1 MKKKIFKILIILITF
16 FFKFIL
22 ISKNIINNKNVT
34 IKKILLSKIFKINRR
49 NMNNISTLFVNG
61 KAHFGNYFIS
71 INNAIIYCEFLG
83 CQRIIM
89 QYYNNIY
96 INSTIFYKE
105 RNIIIEPNK
114 NFNSMDNNSV
124 NLNVFF
130 FFYNGFKYLRN
141 INRFY
146 IFKKQL
152 LNNLPKIITHPNDI
166 YIYIRSGD
174 IFHSLIKR
182 VNNYFQPPL
191 CFYEKLLN
199 IFKFRKVLIISQDK
213 YNPVISKLLNKYS
226 YIKKLKNNIKLDIC
240 YLINS
245 YNLVAAKSTF
255 FLSSIKFNKKLKFLW
270 EYDCLNLTQKYI
282 HLHHSVY
289 MFPYYYTVY
298 KMNMSKNYRKLM
310 SPWFNTPKQRQLM
323 IIEKCKNNFDLIRG
337 KHLTYI

>member
-1 MKKKIFKILIILITF
+1 MIPIF
-16 FFKFIL
+16 
-22 ISKNIINNKNVT
+22 T
-34 IKKILLSKIFKINRR
+34 I
-49 NMNNISTLFVNG
+49 
-61 KAHFGNYFIS
+61 
-71 INNAIIYCEFLG
+71 
-83 CQRIIM
+83 
-89 QYYNNIY
+89 
-96 INSTIFYKE
+96 
-105 RNIIIEPNK
+105 
-114 NFNSMDNNSV
+114 
-124 NLNVFF
+124 
-130 FFYNGFKYLRN
+130 
-141 INRFY
+141 
-146 IFKKQL
+146 

-174 IFHSLIKR
+174 IFHYLIKR

-289 MFPYYYTVY
+289 MLPYYYTVY
-298 KMNMSKNYRKLM
+298 KMNLSKNYRKLM

-337 KHLTYI
+337 KHLTNI